1 VTADPRERTGLLA
14 GRRALVTGGA
24 SGIGAAVCRRF
35 AAEGAAVAVLDR
47 DGEGAAAVA
56 KEVDGVALAADVG
69 DAPAA
74 RAAVDEA
81 ARRLG
86 GLDVV
91 SNNAGVGRLLA
102 LEDVTPELFDEL
114 LRVNLA
120 GTFHVMQ
127 AAIPHLRAAGG
138 GSIVNNASESGLR
151 PTRGELPYSAA
162 KAGVIAA
169 TLGAAQECAPEIR
182 VNCVSPGVIR
192 SAMTEPLFAAP
203 GLLEPV
209 ERATPLGRTGE
220 PDEVADVILFLAS
233 DLARYVTGQNLVI
246 DGGMGLPQA
255 GIDDVLRTVLPFM
268 KPDPPT
274 DD

>member
-1 VTADPRERTGLLA
+1 VGLLD
-14 GRRALVTGGA
+14 GKRALVTGGA
-24 SGIGAAVCRRF
+24 SGIGRAVCRRF
-35 AAEGAAVAVLDR
+35 AEEGATVAVLDR

-56 KEVDGVALAADVG
+56 KEIDGPSFAVDVG
-69 DAPAA
+69 DAVAVH
-74 RAAVDEA
+74 AAVREA
-81 ARRLG
+81 AGKLG

-102 LEDVTPELFDEL
+102 MEDVSAELFDEL
-114 LRVNLA
+114 VRVNLS

-127 AAIPHLRAAGG
+127 AALPFLRASGA
-138 GSIVNNASESGLR
+138 GSIVNNASESGMR

-169 TLGAAQECAPEIR
+169 TLAAAQECAPAIR

-192 SAMTEPLFAAP
+192 TGMTELLFRAP

-209 ERATPLGRTGE
+209 LQATPLGRTGE
-220 PDEVADVILFLAS
+220 AEEVADVILFLAS
-233 DLARYVTGQNLVI
+233 DLARYVTGQNLVV

-255 GIDDVLRTVLPFM
+255 GIDDVLRQVLPHM
-268 KPDPPT
+268 KPEPT
-274 DD
+274 GPEGG